1 MVVKRLLDGRFQ
13 FIRAVSTKH
22 YTKTYLMLDQSDP
35 AKGRCIVK
43 RLQLPTDDP
52 VTFKFIQELLDRRI
66 QTLQRLPED
75 QQLEQRKALVW
86 EGNGLYWIR
95 GYIPGHGLQQ
105 ELSSH
110 QAQPEPQVRGFL
122 VEVLTILDKIQQQGV
137 VHQNL
142 HPNNLIRHQENGH
155 LVLVDFGLVQE
166 FHADQNGQSWNGN
179 GRSSDYSGNPT
190 IFNGSYTS
198 WPRRNG
204 PSAFYPDHFAV
215 GLMALQLAT
224 GLDQEGLPEPNQA
237 DFSDQI
243 KLQLD
248 ECSSLG
254 EGLKNILLR
263 MIYLGAAS
271 PFLRA
276 KDILALLTVPER
288 SPPGPPDLTQ
298 TSLLTHPESVNDP
311 ISTPVDLADHDL
323 DQALASNLAAGEQLQ
338 RRTVG
343 AGVSPRRL
351 LKPRAMVAM
360 GVGLS
365 LLALGLGLGLQ
376 LPQRWRSNQLSQKA
390 EKATQAGDMEVA
402 TTYLDQL
409 LQAHPADTQA
419 LVQRSQLWLKKHN
432 PEKALQDLNQ
442 ALAIDPSS
450 PRLNFQRGNLR
461 LDLGDLEGAI
471 ADYTRAVEL
480 DPRYSDAYLNRGN
493 ARADLGD
500 EAGAVQD
507 YTRVLELTD
516 KTEVKAL
523 AYLNRCLSRSN
534 LGDQTA
540 ALEDCSTALDLQPG
554 NAMAYGNRGLVKRR
568 LDDLKGALQDFTIAI
583 QINSGNP
590 EPYYNRGLTRQ
601 SLGDLGGAMADF
613 NQTIKL
619 NPDHPFAYYDRAI
632 LHGARGEVD
641 RAIAD
646 LERVASTCLDL
657 GRTGCFEDAQYQI
670 EHLKQTGKPAQ

>member
-66 QTLQRLPED
+66 QTLQKLPED

-105 ELSSH
+105 ELSTH
-110 QAQPEPQVRGFL
+110 QARPEPQVRGFL
-122 VEVLTILDKIQQQGV
+122 LEVLTILDKVQQQGV
-137 VHQNL
+137 LHQNL

-166 FHADQNGQSWNGN
+166 LHSDQNGQSWNG
-179 GRSSDYSGNPT
+179 RALDSSGNQT
-190 IFNGSYTS
+190 GFNGSYTA
-198 WPRRNG
+198 WPRLNG

-254 EGLKNILLR
+254 EGLKGILLR
-263 MIYLGAAS
+263 MICPGTGS

-288 SPPGPPDLTQ
+288 SQPDQPESPPPGPAYPEPMND
-298 TSLLTHPESVNDP
+298 SLS
-311 ISTPVDLADHDL
+311 SPVDLANHDL

-338 RRTVG
+338 RRRGRVRMS
-343 AGVSPRRL
+343 ARRL
-351 LKPRAMVAM
+351 LRPPMMVAM
-360 GVGLS
+360 GVGLTV
-365 LLALGLGLGLQ
+365 LVLGLGLGLQ
-376 LPQRWRSNQLSQKA
+376 LPQRWRAGQLSQRADKA
-390 EKATQAGDMEVA
+390 AQAGDMGA
-402 TTYLDQL
+402 AMAYLDQL
-409 LQAHPADTQA
+409 LQAHPDDTHA
-419 LVQRSQLWLKKHN
+419 LVQRSKLWLKKDD
-432 PEKALQDLNQ
+432 PEKALQDLNR

-471 ADYTRAVEL
+471 ADYTQAVDL
-480 DPRYSDAYLNRGN
+480 DPRYSEAYFNRGN

-500 EAGAVQD
+500 EEGAVKD
-507 YTRVLELTD
+507 YTKVLELTD
-516 KTEVKAL
+516 KTEVKAQ
-523 AYLNRCLSRSN
+523 AYLVRCLSRSN

-540 ALEDCSTALDLQPG
+540 ALEDCSTAINLQPG
-554 NAMAYGNRGLVKRR
+554 NAMAYGNRGLVKRH
-568 LDDLKGALQDFTIAI
+568 LNDLKGALQDFTIAI
-583 QINSGNP
+583 QINPGNP

-601 SLGDLGGAMADF
+601 SLGDLAGAMADF

-619 NPDHPFAYYDRAI
+619 NPDHPFAYYDRGV
-632 LHGARGEVD
+632 LHGARGEIAQ
-641 RAIAD
+641 AIAD

>member
-13 FIRAVSTKH
+13 FIRAVSTKR
-22 YTKTYLMLDQSDP
+22 YIKTYLMVDQSDP

-43 RLQLPTDDP
+43 RLQLPTADP
-52 VTFKFIQELLDRRI
+52 VTFKFIQDLLDKRI
-66 QTLQRLPED
+66 QALQGLPED
-75 QQLEQRKALVW
+75 PHLEQRQALVW
-86 EGNGLYWIR
+86 EGHELYWIR
-95 GYIPGHGLQQ
+95 RYIPGYGLQQ
-105 ELSSH
+105 ELSTL
-110 QAQPEPQVRGFL
+110 QAQPEAEVRKFL
-122 VEVLTILDKIQQQGV
+122 IEVLTTLDKIQEQGV

-155 LVLVDFGLVQE
+155 LILVDFGLIQE
-166 FHADQNGQSWNGN
+166 LHSDQNGQSWHG
-179 GRSSDYSGNPT
+179 GGPDPPGHQT
-190 IFNGSYTS
+190 GFKGSYGA
-198 WPRRNG
+198 WPRRDG
-204 PSAFYPDHFAV
+204 PSAFHPDHVAV

-224 GLDQEGLPEPNQA
+224 GLAQEALPVAHQA
-237 DFSDQI
+237 DFRDQI

-254 EGLKNILLR
+254 EGLKMTLLR
-263 MIYLGAAS
+263 MICPGTSS

-288 SPPGPPDLTQ
+288 SRPGTPDPSPPQSP
-298 TSLLTHPESVNDP
+298 SPEPVHDAL
-311 ISTPVDLADHDL
+311 STPVDLTNHDL

-338 RRTVG
+338 RRRG
-343 AGVSPRRL
+343 GDRMPGRRL
-351 LKPRAMVAM
+351 LRPPVVVAM
-360 GVGLS
+360 GLGLG
-365 LLALGLGLGLQ
+365 LLALGLGFGLQ
-376 LPQRWRSNQLSQKA
+376 WPQRWRVNQLSQKA
-390 EKATQAGDMEVA
+390 EKATQAGDMEAA
-402 TTYLDQL
+402 TAYLEQL
-409 LQAHPADTQA
+409 LQAHPTDTQA
-419 LVQRSQLWLKKHN
+419 LVQRSKVWLKKN
-432 PEKALQDLNQ
+432 DPEKALQDLSQ

-480 DPRYSDAYLNRGN
+480 DANYSDAYLNRGN

-500 EAGAVQD
+500 EAGAVTD
-507 YTRVLELTD
+507 YTTVLELTD
-516 KTEVKAL
+516 QTDVKAL

-540 ALEDCSTALDLQPG
+540 ALQDCSAALNLQPG

-568 LDDLKGALQDFTIAI
+568 LDDLKGAIQDFTIAI
-583 QINSGNP
+583 QINPANP

-601 SLGDLGGAMADF
+601 SMGDLGGAMADF

-619 NPDHPFAYYDRAI
+619 SPDHPFAYYDRGI
-632 LHGARGEVD
+632 LHGARGD
-641 RAIAD
+641 TNLAIAD

-670 EHLKQTGKPAQ
+670 RQLRQTGQPAR

>member
-52 VTFKFIQELLDRRI
+52 VTFKFIQDLLDRRI
-66 QTLQRLPED
+66 ETLKRLPED

-95 GYIPGHGLQQ
+95 SYIPGHGLQQ
-105 ELSSH
+105 ELSTH
-110 QAQPEPQVRGFL
+110 QAQPEPLVRGFL
-122 VEVLTILDKIQQQGV
+122 IEVLTILDKIQQQGV

-166 FHADQNGQSWNGN
+166 LHPDQNGHSWNG
-179 GRSSDYSGNPT
+179 GCSDYAGNPT
-190 IFNGSYTS
+190 SFNGSYTL
-198 WPRRNG
+198 WPRRNDL
-204 PSAFYPDHFAV
+204 SAFYPDHFAV

-224 GLDQEGLPEPNQA
+224 GLAQEGLPDPHQA

-254 EGLKNILLR
+254 EGLKSILLR
-263 MIYLGAAS
+263 MIYPGAGS

-288 SPPGPPDLTQ
+288 SRPDPPAPTQ
-298 TSLLTHPESVNDP
+298 PS
-311 ISTPVDLADHDL
+311 STPPEPVHDPLSTSVDLANHDL
-323 DQALASNLAAGEQLQ
+323 EQALASNLAAGEQLQ
-338 RRTVG
+338 RRRGG
-343 AGVSPRRL
+343 ARISPYRL
-351 LKPRAMVAM
+351 LRPRLMVAM

-365 LLALGLGLGLQ
+365 LLALGIGGMGLQ

-390 EKATQAGDMEVA
+390 EKAAQAGDMEA
-402 TTYLDQL
+402 AATYLEQL
-409 LQAHPADTQA
+409 LKAHPTDTQA
-419 LVQRSQLWLKKHN
+419 LVQRSKLWLKKDD

-442 ALAIDPSS
+442 AMAIDLSS

-507 YTRVLELTD
+507 YTKVLELTD

-583 QINSGNP
+583 QINPGSP

-619 NPDHPFAYYDRAI
+619 KPDHPFAYYDRGI
-632 LHGARGEVD
+632 LHGAKGEVD

>member
-75 QQLEQRKALVW
+75 QQLEQRKALVR

-105 ELSSH
+105 ELSTH

-122 VEVLTILDKIQQQGV
+122 VEALTILDKIQQQGV

-166 FHADQNGQSWNGN
+166 LPADQNGQSWNG
-179 GRSSDYSGNPT
+179 RSPDYSGDPT
-190 IFNGSYTS
+190 SFNGSYIA

-224 GLDQEGLPEPNQA
+224 GLVQEGLPDSHQA
-237 DFSDQI
+237 NFSDQI

-254 EGLKNILLR
+254 EGLKSILLR
-263 MIYLGAAS
+263 MICPGAAS

-288 SPPGPPDLTQ
+288 SRPDPPDPTQ
-298 TSLLTHPESVNDP
+298 ISPTHPEPVNVP

-338 RRTVG
+338 RQRSG
-343 AGVSPRRL
+343 ARISPRRL
-351 LKPRAMVAM
+351 FRPPVMVAM

-365 LLALGLGLGLQ
+365 LLALGLGLQ
-376 LPQRWRSNQLSQKA
+376 LPQRWRTNQLSQKA
-390 EKATQAGDMEVA
+390 EKAAQAGDMEAA

-419 LVQRSQLWLKKHN
+419 LVQRSQLWLKKDD
-432 PEKALQDLNQ
+432 PEKALRDLNQ
-442 ALAIDPSS
+442 ALAIDPAS
-450 PRLNFQRGNLR
+450 PRWNFQRGNLR

-471 ADYTRAVEL
+471 SDYTRAVEL
-480 DPRYSDAYLNRGN
+480 NPNYSDAYLNRGN

-507 YTRVLELTD
+507 YTTVLELTD
-516 KTEVKAL
+516 KTDVKAL

-583 QINSGNP
+583 QINPGNP

-601 SLGDLGGAMADF
+601 SMGDLGGAMADF
-613 NQTIKL
+613 NQTVKL
-619 NPDHPFAYYDRAI
+619 NPDHPFVYYDRGI

>member
-75 QQLEQRKALVW
+75 QQLEQKKALVW

-95 GYIPGHGLQQ
+95 GYIPGRGLQQ
-105 ELSSH
+105 ELSTR

-122 VEVLTILDKIQQQGV
+122 IEVLTILDKIQQQGV

-166 FHADQNGQSWNGN
+166 LHSDQNGQSQN
-179 GRSSDYSGNPT
+179 GRGPDYSGDQT
-190 IFNGSYTS
+190 SFNSSYIA
-198 WPRRNG
+198 WPGRNG

-215 GLMALQLAT
+215 GLMTLQLAT
-224 GLDQEGLPEPNQA
+224 GLTQEGLPDSHQA

-254 EGLKNILLR
+254 EGLKSILLR
-263 MIYLGAAS
+263 MICPGAS
-271 PFLRA
+271 NPFLRA

-288 SPPGPPDLTQ
+288 SDTLDPTPTNPIY
-298 TSLLTHPESVNDP
+298 PESMNNSL
-311 ISTPVDLADHDL
+311 STPVDLANHDL

-338 RRTVG
+338 RRRG
-343 AGVSPRRL
+343 EGRISPRRL
-351 LKPRAMVAM
+351 LSPPMMVAM

-365 LLALGLGLGLQ
+365 LLALGLGLQ
-376 LPQRWRSNQLSQKA
+376 LPQRWRGNQLSQKA
-390 EKATQAGDMEVA
+390 EKAAQAGDMEAA

-419 LVQRSQLWLKKHN
+419 LVQRSKLWLKKN
-432 PEKALQDLNQ
+432 DPEKALHDLNQ
-442 ALAIDPSS
+442 ALTIDPSS

-471 ADYTRAVEL
+471 SDYTRAVEL
-480 DPRYSDAYLNRGN
+480 DSDYSDAYLNRGN

-500 EAGAVQD
+500 EAGAVED
-507 YTRVLELTD
+507 YTTVLKLTD
-516 KTEVKAL
+516 KTDVKAL

-540 ALEDCSTALDLQPG
+540 ALEDCSTAINLQPG
-554 NAMAYGNRGLVKRR
+554 NAMAYGNRGLVKRH
-568 LDDLKGALQDFTIAI
+568 LNDLKGALQDFTIAI
-583 QINSGNP
+583 QINPGNP

-601 SLGDLGGAMADF
+601 SLGDLGGAMVDF

-619 NPDHPFAYYDRAI
+619 NPDHPFAYYDRGI
-632 LHGARGEVD
+632 LHGARGEVNQ
-641 RAIAD
+641 AIAD